1 MANPRPRRV
10 VRPPPR
16 LHEPR
21 YLTKIG
27 ECVIIQS
34 KMTEFEPENSGLKE
48 ARKRIKHFFE
58 SWEMELDLSD
68 LGLERFPVEFIDDP
82 DIIHGLNLSGNKLE
96 ELPAAIGAFTSLEM
110 IDLSGNRLSKLPE
123 TIVNLQNLKKLKAN
137 NNDLTELPENID
149 RLFSLETLDVSNNR
163 LTHLPDGIKNLRR
176 LKNFD
181 CNLNKLGEAPN
192 AVKKFTCAKKTNILL
207 HIRKLADMASGC
219 ENVFT
224 DMFFEQSKSHL
235 KAVMERFHLTPVQAI
250 IYAQFLLRYEEQSI
264 YLREIAST
272 FNLCSL
278 EMLPYLT
285 ELEKLEDK
293 KLLLCRRPGGGE
305 TTTYRIPPEVI
316 ESLRRNKPYKIETYE
331 HVSVDEFFEI
341 TDKLF
346 DLHGNNEL
354 SYNAFVTEMQN
365 LIHNNMHLSFCKKI
379 REANLEIDDMILLLR
394 FCQRL
399 VSCNDDTI
407 GVSDIGGIFNNV
419 VFKKFVRLFRGG
431 EFELITRGFVEMR
444 DSCDYDDDFFGDS
457 ELFSLTPAAKMDL
470 LGELDLKPLKK
481 TETNKDFLIPY
492 GNITAKKM
500 FYNKKEEGRIYELFS
515 LLRPDNFKAV
525 QERLVEKGLR
535 NGFACLFSG
544 APGAGKTETAYQ
556 LARETGRDLMSVN
569 ITDIQSKW
577 VGESEKNLKLIFEN
591 YREAV
596 QTWNQKSKQIPIL
609 LFNEAD
615 GIISRRFELGSESR
629 SVDQMMNSLQNIIL
643 EEMEKLSGI
652 LIATTNLVQNMDK
665 AFERRFLYK
674 IELEKPEP
682 AVRQSIW
689 QNMLP
694 TLQDS
699 DAATL
704 ASRFEFSGGQIENI
718 TRKSIVD
725 YALTGVETSFE
736 NLLKFCKEEL
746 LTKQGER
753 RIGFATKP

>member
-1 MANPRPRRV
+1 
-10 VRPPPR
+10 
-16 LHEPR
+16 
-21 YLTKIG
+21 
-27 ECVIIQS
+27 
-34 KMTEFEPENSGLKE
+34 MTEFAMENSGLKE
-48 ARKRIKHFFE
+48 ARKRIKYFSE
-58 SWEMELDLSD
+58 SWEVELDLSGI
-68 LGLERFPVEFIDDP
+68 GLERFPVELIDDP

-96 ELPAAIGAFTSLEM
+96 ELPAAISAFTALET
-110 IDLSGNRLSKLPE
+110 IDLSCNRLSKLPE
-123 TIVNLQNLKKLKAN
+123 TIVNLQNLRKLKAN
-137 NNDLTELPENID
+137 DNDLMELPENID
-149 RLFSLETLDVSNNR
+149 RLFLLETLDVSGNR
-163 LTHLPDGIKNLRR
+163 LTRLPDGIQNLRR

-181 CNLNKLGEAPN
+181 FNLNKFNEAPN
-192 AVKKFTCAKKTNILL
+192 SIKKFTCAKKTNILL

-219 ENVFT
+219 ESVFT
-224 DMFFEQSKSHL
+224 DIFFERSKSHL
-235 KAVMERFHLTPVQAI
+235 KAVMERFHLTPVQAVL
-250 IYAQFLLRYEEQSI
+250 YAQFLLRYEEQSI
-264 YLREIAST
+264 YLREIASA

-285 ELEKLEDK
+285 ELEELESK

-305 TTTYRIPPEVI
+305 TSTYRIPSEVI
-316 ESLRRNKPYKIETYE
+316 ESLRLDKPYKIETYE
-331 HVSVDEFFEI
+331 HVSIDKFFEI
-341 TDKLF
+341 TDKFF
-346 DLHGNNEL
+346 DQHGNNEL
-354 SYNAFVTEMQN
+354 GYGAFVTEMQS
-365 LIHNNMHLSFCKKI
+365 LINNNMHLTFCKKI

-407 GVSDIGGIFNNV
+407 GVSDIGGIFNDT

-444 DSCDYDDDFFGDS
+444 ETCDYDDDFFGDS

-470 LGELDLKPLKK
+470 LGELCLKPLKK
-481 TETNKDFLIPY
+481 PEAKKNILIPC

-500 FYNKKEEGRIYELFS
+500 FYNKREEKRIHELFS
-515 LLRPDNFKAV
+515 VLGADNFKAV

-535 NGFACLFSG
+535 SGFACLLSG
-544 APGAGKTETAYQ
+544 APGTGKTETAYQ
-556 LARETGRDLMSVN
+556 LARETGRDLMAVN

-577 VGESEKNLKLIFEN
+577 VGESEKNLKMIFED
-591 YREAV
+591 YREVV
-596 QTWNQKSKQIPIL
+596 QARSKESKQIPIL

-615 GIISRRFELGSESR
+615 GIISKRFELGNESR

-674 IELEKPEP
+674 IEFEKPEP
-682 AVRQSIW
+682 VVRQSIW
-689 QNMLP
+689 QSMLP
-694 TLQDS
+694 TLYDN

-718 TRKSIVD
+718 TRKSIAD
-725 YALTGVETSFE
+725 YVLTGEETSFE
-736 NLLKFCKEEL
+736 SLFKFCKEEA

-753 RIGFATKP
+753 QIGFAAEA